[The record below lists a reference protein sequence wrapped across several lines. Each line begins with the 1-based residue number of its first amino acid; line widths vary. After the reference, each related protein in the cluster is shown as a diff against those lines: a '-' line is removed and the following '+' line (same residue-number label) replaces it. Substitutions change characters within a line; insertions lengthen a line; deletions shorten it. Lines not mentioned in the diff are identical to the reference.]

1 MDPYVRLAGLSLM
14 LPPDWLAVLA
24 EVGDGLLDMMIEAE
38 LSDPEGLLGPPSRN

>member
-1 MDPYVRLAGLSLM
+1 MDPYSRLAGLSLM

-38 LSDPEGLLGPPSRN
+38 FSDPEDLPGPLSRS

>member
-24 EVGDGLLDMMIEAE
+24 EVGDGLLDMLIELEFSDVGSPAE
-38 LSDPEGLLGPPSRN
+38 PPSRS